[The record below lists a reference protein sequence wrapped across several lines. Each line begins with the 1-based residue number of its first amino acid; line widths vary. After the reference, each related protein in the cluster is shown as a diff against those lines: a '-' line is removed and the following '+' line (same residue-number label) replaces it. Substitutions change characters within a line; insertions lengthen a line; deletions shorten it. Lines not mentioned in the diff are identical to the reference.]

1 MSNEKLAEQ
10 LAKLKEACFKW
21 EKELAIYSKWA
32 IDNDGVLSAAEKT
45 EIDRRKTE
53 IAAIKARIAQIE
65 KAKGIEPKNFLEK
78 IIDGAKEFLENA
90 ADKIIDFFDGD
101 DENAVAPVLTPIPSP
116 LPNPVPV
123 PTPVPNV
130 ETKVEKTED
139 PKNKLGITKEQVKE
153 KLGAF
158 FAAFDKFTV
167 VVEGATVEVETP
179 YFMNDGNAG
188 GKWDGNNVNA
198 GKGSP
203 KEVQDWLQGQIDKG
217 KITDKD
223 PLKLR
228 QYLKDNKI
236 GVDCS
241 GFVSQALNHVADK
254 DGDMEYESDD
264 AFKPDNTGSGTFT
277 GSKFTKVEPANVQ
290 IGDTLYFKNAP
301 GKVNHIRI
309 VGDVRTENGVVYY
322 TIYESAGSTGP
333 RKMEWK
339 FEGGKLQEFSGGKWV
354 VKSSDTFYR
363 WKELEMEV
371 PTGGGAGQGQ
381 QQDQQS
387 GNTDSSGDQASKTL
401 TASVGQGGSN
411 QKADVLLI
419 QELLNKN
426 GATLKVDGDCGAKSI
441 AAIKAFQQSKLGA
454 ANSSGLIEP
463 GSQSWKALNGETA
476 VSPPVENPVPSK
488 TLTASVG
495 QGGSNQKADV
505 MLIQELLN
513 KNGATLK
520 VDGDC
525 GAKSIAA
532 IKAFQQSKL
541 GAANSSGLIEPGS
554 QSWKAL
560 NGEISTN
567 PDTNTETPTDTTQN
581 TNPQSTEVEEALSP
595 NSAIK
600 QSVGDGG
607 KNESADVLRVKQ
619 LLNKFGYKL
628 AEDGNA
634 DAALTTAIKDFQ
646 TKYRGS
652 ANPDGKID
660 PGGGTWNSLLGIG
673 RIQGQLLAMS
683 QQYGIEP
690 AVILA
695 IQQIESGGNG
705 YLPDGRPKI
714 LFEGHVFW
722 SQLQKAGKNPQNF
735 LSGNEDILYP
745 SWDRTKYQGG
755 AQEYDR
761 LEKAKKIDE
770 ICALKSA
777 SWGEFQIMGFNH
789 ATVGYGD
796 VKSFVDA
803 MHIPNGSSLKAV
815 MEFCKSKNILKH
827 VQGANKDWAKFAYSY
842 NGSGYAQNQYDV
854 KLAAAYERYKKIT
867 G

>member
-1 MSNEKLAEQ
+1 M
-10 LAKLKEACFKW
+10 
-21 EKELAIYSKWA
+21 AIYSKWA

-65 KAKGIEPKNFLEK
+65 KAKGIEPKNFLGK
-78 IIDGAKEFLENA
+78 IIDGAKEVLENA

-101 DENAVAPVLTPIPSP
+101 DENAVAPALTPISSP

-167 VVEGATVEVETP
+167 VVQGTTVEVETP

-309 VGDVRTENGVVYY
+309 VGNVRSENGIVYY

-371 PTGGGAGQGQ
+371 PTGGGSGQGQ
-381 QQDQQS
+381 QQDQLS

-426 GATLKVDGDCGAKSI
+426 GATLKVDGECGAKSI

-454 ANSSGLIEP
+454 ANS
-463 GSQSWKALNGETA
+463 N
-476 VSPPVENPVPSK
+476 
-488 TLTASVG
+488 
-495 QGGSNQKADV
+495 
-505 MLIQELLN
+505 
-513 KNGATLK
+513 
-520 VDGDC
+520 
-525 GAKSIAA
+525 
-532 IKAFQQSKL
+532 
-541 GAANSSGLIEPGS
+541 GLIEPGS

-560 NGEISTN
+560 NGEISTH

-628 AEDGNA
+628 VEDGNA

-755 AQEYDR
+755 AKEYDR
-761 LEKAKKIDE
+761 LERAKKIDE